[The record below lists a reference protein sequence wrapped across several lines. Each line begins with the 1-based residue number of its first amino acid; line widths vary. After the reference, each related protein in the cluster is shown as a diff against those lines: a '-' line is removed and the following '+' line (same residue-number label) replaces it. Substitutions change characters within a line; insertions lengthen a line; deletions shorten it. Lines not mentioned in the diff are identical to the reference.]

1 MVTVVDN
8 RKKNKQTNFGSLA
21 VGCMFFMDDED
32 EGLFL
37 KVAEPDEETAYAA
50 FSFLNKTL
58 CYFSAGERVTMVDC
72 TVAVEG

>member
-21 VGCMFFMDDED
+21 IGCMFFTNDED

-37 KVAEPDEETAYAA
+37 KVAEPDKQTYAA
-50 FSFLNKTL
+50 FSFLNNNL
-58 CYFSAGERVTMVDC
+58 CYFCAGDIVMIANC
-72 TVAVEG
+72 TLVVEE

>member
-21 VGCMFFMDDED
+21 VGCMFFIDDED

-37 KVAEPDEETAYAA
+37 KVAEPDKQTYAA

-58 CYFSAGERVTMVDC
+58 CYLCAGDRVTMVEC
-72 TVAVEG
+72 TVVVEE

>member
-21 VGCMFFMDDED
+21 VGCMFFIDDED

-37 KVAEPDEETAYAA
+37 KVAEPNKQTYAA
-50 FSFLNKTL
+50 FSFLDKTL
-58 CYFSAGERVTMVDC
+58 CYLCADDRVTMVEC
-72 TVAVEG
+72 TVIVEE